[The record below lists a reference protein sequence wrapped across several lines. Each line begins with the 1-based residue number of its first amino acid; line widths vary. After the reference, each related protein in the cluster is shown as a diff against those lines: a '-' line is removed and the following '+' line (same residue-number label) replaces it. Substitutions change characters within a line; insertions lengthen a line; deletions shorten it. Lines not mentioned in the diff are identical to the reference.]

1 MFPAPAY
8 HTHIRISS
16 GGRIM
21 RTIKLTVSGLLAG
34 GALLWL
40 AMNPGVFQLS
50 GFFPLRAAMAQLT
63 GVLAITC
70 MSVAMVL
77 AVRPRWP
84 ERWFGGL
91 DRMYR
96 LHKWLGI
103 SALVLAV
110 THWLWA
116 QGPKWAVGFGLLE
129 RPQRGPRPVADGVIE
144 QTLQS
149 LRGTAEGVG
158 EWAFYGAA
166 ALMVLALIKWFPY
179 RWFFKTHRIL
189 AAAYLALVFHSVVLL
204 TFADWLTPLGLV
216 MAVQLTAGSVA
227 AVIVLLRRVAVTRKV
242 AGTVAAVTGYPGVR
256 TLEMAV
262 TVPQGWP
269 GHRAGQFAFV
279 TTDPAEG
286 PHPYTIASAWPEA
299 QDRLTFIIKELG
311 DHTALLRQTLRPGLP
326 VTVEGPYGCF
336 TFEDDAPEQIWVG
349 GGIGITPF
357 VARLKDLAARSGGSA
372 RTVHL
377 FHTTAEQD
385 DAALA
390 RLRADAAAAGVTL
403 HVLIDSRDGRLDG
416 ATIRARV
423 PGWRQASLWFCGPAG
438 FGQALRADFS
448 ACGLPSGRFHQE
460 LFALR

>member
-1 MFPAPAY
+1 MRA
-8 HTHIRISS
+8 IKIS
-16 GGRIM
+16 
-21 RTIKLTVSGLLAG
+21 LTGLLAG
-34 GALLWL
+34 AALLWV
-40 AMNPGVFQLS
+40 AAEPGVFEVS
-50 GFFPLRAAMAQLT
+50 AFFPLRNAMAQLT

-70 MSVAMVL
+70 MSAAMVL

-116 QGPKWAVGFGLLE
+116 KGPKWAVGLGLLE
-129 RPQRGPRPVADGVIE
+129 RPQRGPRPAPGPDVSQIQ

-189 AAAYLALVFHSVVLL
+189 AATYLVLVFHAVVLL
-204 TFADWLTPLGLV
+204 NYADWATPLGVL
-216 MAVQLTAGSVA
+216 MAVQLAVGSVA
-227 AVIVLLRRVAVTRKV
+227 AVIVLLRKVAVTRRIQ
-242 AGTVAAVTGYPGVR
+242 GTVAHTVYYPGVC
-256 TLEMAV
+256 TLEAAV
-262 TVPQGWP
+262 DVPHGWP

-279 TTDPAEG
+279 TADPADG
-286 PHPYTIASAWPEA
+286 PHPYTIASSWAGSNN
-299 QDRLTFIIKELG
+299 RLTFIIKELG
-311 DHTALLRQTLRPGLP
+311 DHTARLRDTLRDGLP

-336 TFEDDAPEQIWVG
+336 TFEDDAPQQIWIG

-357 VARLKDLAARSGGSA
+357 VARLKDLAARSGA
-372 RTVHL
+372 APRTVHL
-377 FHTTAEQD
+377 FHTTAD
-385 DAALA
+385 HDAVALEK
-390 RLRADAAAAGVTL
+390 LRADAAAAGVTL
-403 HVLIDSRDGRLDG
+403 HVMIDSRDGRLDG
-416 ATIRARV
+416 AKIRALV
-423 PGWRQASLWFCGPAG
+423 PEWRSASLWFCGPAG
-438 FGQALRADFS
+438 FGKALRSDFT
-448 ACGLPSGRFHQE
+448 ACGLPAGRFHQE